1 MWKRISSNLT
11 VIFLALLV
19 SLLTVLLMFSAINGM
34 FSWRAG
40 GVRVEKITEKQVYIE
55 SSAAMTALDTF
66 RRSVVTVLP
75 REVIS
80 SVPLLPQSL
89 QTVCYLDGKN
99 CDSLA
104 VVLTSDGLVL
114 AGFDLDDRLVEQLVA
129 LDYLGKVYDLRV
141 RFSFEGYTVMQ
152 LVPEGVSMDSNEN
165 RNNYVN
171 LRPVNLT
178 GGGALATAQ
187 RLLVLK
193 ESLAAWDRI
202 EETLISSLKE
212 NDRFLTRVGED
223 EFFVEMGLDDYIS
236 HKGDLLF
243 DLSGGLVAL
252 VLKDGK
258 LLTSDQIE
266 ALLQRLTKNPENPSP
281 LDWGLSCLVL
291 DKALADGLNLQTDY
305 GCLITDGI
313 DATYKLHGG
322 GLIKGGAAER
332 LGLRSGDLVLEID
345 GRSLLDVGPLEILS
359 QKAHGENIQLTVWRG
374 EQRLLLN
381 GVL

>member
-19 SLLTVLLMFSAINGM
+19 LLLTVLLMFSAINGM

-114 AGFDLDDRLVEQLVA
+114 AGFDLGDRSVEQLVA
-129 LDYLGKVYDLRV
+129 LDHLGKVYDLRV

-178 GGGALATAQ
+178 GVDVLATAQ

-193 ESLAAWDRI
+193 ESLADWDRI
-202 EETLISSLKE
+202 EETLITSLKE
-212 NDRFLTRVGED
+212 NGRFLSRIGED
-223 EFFVEMGLDDYIS
+223 GFFVEMGLDDYIS
-236 HKGDLLF
+236 LEGDLLF
-243 DLSGGLVAL
+243 DLGGGLVAL

-258 LLTSDQIE
+258 LLTADQIE
-266 ALLQRLTKNPENPSP
+266 ALLERMAKNPENPSP

-291 DKALADGLNLQTDY
+291 DKALAGGLDLQTDY

>member
-80 SVPLLPQSL
+80 NVPLLPQSL

-359 QKAHGENIQLTVWRG
+359 QKAHGENI
-374 EQRLLLN
+374 
-381 GVL
+381 

>member
-1 MWKRISSNLT
+1 MT

-80 SVPLLPQSL
+80 NVPLLPQSL